1 VTNGLL
7 LRSDLH
13 RLFDRGYVTVTPE
26 LRFEVSARLK
36 QDFSNGKEYYAHHGN
51 RLIVLPDEL
60 TARPDPAF
68 LAWHNENRYKG

>member
-26 LRFEVSARLK
+26 LRLEVSSKLK
-36 QDFSNGKEYYAHHGN
+36 EDFSNGKEYYAHHGK
-51 RLIVLPDEL
+51 RLVILPGDPV
-60 TARPDPAF
+60 AHPDPAF
-68 LAWHNENRYKG
+68 LAWHNENTYRG